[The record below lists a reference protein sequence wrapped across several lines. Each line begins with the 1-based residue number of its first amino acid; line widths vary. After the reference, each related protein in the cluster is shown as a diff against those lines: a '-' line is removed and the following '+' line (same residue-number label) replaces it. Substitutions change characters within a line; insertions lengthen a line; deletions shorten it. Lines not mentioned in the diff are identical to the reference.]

1 MKKSLVAVG
10 VVIAL
15 GVVWTGA
22 SWYTGKQLE
31 QRIAQAVAD
40 ANAQIKQ
47 TAPQSGLV
55 LSYQDYQRGLFSS
68 QLKLALKTDP
78 AAQKSWLPAG
88 STILLDEKVDHGP
101 FPASQ
106 LKKFNLL
113 PAMASVQTTLI
124 NNETTKS
131 LFESTGG
138 KSFIDMDTRVG
149 YSGATSSD
157 IALRALEYAYQ
168 KDKVVFG
175 GGEFTADVG
184 KRGETIAVK
193 GEVGNALFS
202 GPNQYD
208 QQIGLN
214 ISGFK
219 IDGETRLTDFK
230 ERVGNQ
236 KLNLDKLTLSIEGK
250 EMAILDGL
258 ALNAVSR
265 VEKDGK
271 HLGGQLDYSLNAL
284 QIQNQNMGSGNLSLK
299 ASRIDGAALHEFSQ
313 KYNAQAQALLAE
325 PGITEDPERYQQR
338 ATDILLAN
346 LPILL
351 KGEPQVSVA
360 PLSWKNDKGESTLN
374 LNLTF
379 KQPQQ
384 QAQAQTPQQAAD
396 GIIKTMDG
404 NLTIPMPMAKAL
416 MTQVAKLEGYQDDQ
430 AEKLADQQIRGL
442 AAMGTMFHLTR
453 QQDDSIISELKYA
466 DGQIELNGEK
476 MPLEAFQGMFG
487 LPLDDGT
494 PAQPEQTQPQTPA
507 PFPPQSGGQ

>member
-1 MKKSLVAVG
+1 MKKSLVAIG
-10 VVIAL
+10 VVVAL

-47 TAPQSGLV
+47 NAPQAGLV

-68 QLKLALKTDP
+68 QLKLALKP
-78 AAQKSWLPAG
+78 EAGAQKSWLPAG

-101 FPASQ
+101 FPAAQ

-124 NNETTKS
+124 NNETTKA
-131 LFESTGG
+131 LFDSTGG
-138 KSFIDMDTRVG
+138 KSFIDIDTRVG
-149 YSGATSSD
+149 YGGATSSD
-157 IALRALEYAYQ
+157 IALRPLEYSHQ

-175 GGEFTADVG
+175 GGEFSADVS
-184 KRGETIAVK
+184 RDGETVALK
-193 GEVGNALFS
+193 GEVGNAQFS

-208 QQIGLN
+208 QLIGLN
-214 ISGFK
+214 ISGFN
-219 IDGETRLTDFK
+219 IDGETQLTEFK

-236 KLNLDKLTLSIEGK
+236 KLNVDKMTMSIEGK
-250 EMAILDGL
+250 EMATLDGL
-258 ALNAVSR
+258 ALNAVTQ
-265 VEKDGK
+265 VEQDGK
-271 HLGGQLDYSLNAL
+271 HLGGQIDYSLKAL
-284 QIQNQNMGSGNLSLK
+284 HVQNQNMGSGNLTLK
-299 ASRIDGAALHEFSQ
+299 ASGIDGAALHEFSQ

-325 PGITEDPERYQQR
+325 PGITEDPERYQQQ

-351 KGEPQVSVA
+351 KGEPKLSVT

-374 LNLTF
+374 LDLTF
-379 KQPQQ
+379 QQPPQSQ
-384 QAQAQTPQQAAD
+384 GQTPQQAAD
-396 GIIKTMDG
+396 GIIKTIDG
-404 NLTIPMPMAKAL
+404 KLNIPMPMAKAL

-430 AEKLADQQIRGL
+430 AEKLADQQVRGL
-442 AAMGTMFHLTR
+442 AAMGTMFHLTK
-453 QQDDSIISELKYA
+453 QQDDNIVSVLKYA
-466 DGQIELNGEK
+466 NEEININGETI
-476 MPLEAFQGMFG
+476 PLDVFQGIFG
-487 LPLDDGT
+487 LPQDDGSE
-494 PAQPEQTQPQTPA
+494 AQPDQPLTPA